1 LSPAR
6 LLWPALVLLACTSE
20 GRPPPAPAP
29 KPAPVAPA
37 APPPVAAKP
46 VQEDPSAQ
54 DYVMPPMP
62 IAKVTLT
69 DAFKGSHVV
78 EVEVAATAVTRTRG
92 MMWRTALEPGKGMLF
107 IFPAEQPLSFWMR
120 NTLIPLDMI
129 FIGKDLKVTG
139 IVSNAEPK
147 TLESRGVNTPSMY
160 VLEVPGGWAEK
171 TGIKA
176 GSAVKLDGTMGIQAT
191 P

>member
-1 LSPAR
+1 MRRFLWVVLALS
-6 LLWPALVLLACTSE
+6 ACQSE
-20 GRPPPAPAP
+20 GKPPPPAAAPAAKPAP
-29 KPAPVAPA
+29 KPVVTDPA
-37 APPPVAAKP
+37 A
-46 VQEDPSAQ
+46 Q
-54 DYVMPPMP
+54 DFVMPPLPMG
-62 IAKVTLT
+62 KVTLT

-78 EVEVAATAVTRTRG
+78 EVEICANATSRTRG
-92 MMWRTALEPGKGMLF
+92 MMWRTSLDAGKGMLF
-107 IFPAEQPLSFWMR
+107 VFPQEQPLSFWMR

-139 IVSNAEPK
+139 VVANAEPK
-147 TLESRGVNTPSMY
+147 TMNSRSAGGPSMY

-176 GSAVKLDGTMGIQAT
+176 GLDVKLDGTAGLEVT